1 MANLART
8 CGSMRARNLLCRCD
22 MTTNPARALHV
33 AMRGPAVAVSD
44 NPLCIDLDGTLVA
57 ADLFWESVL
66 VMLKRHP
73 LRALALIS
81 WMLRGRAYA
90 KQEVAQRVAIDA
102 TKLPYREEVVSLMR
116 DARRRGRD
124 VVLVTAADQLT
135 ARAVARHLGLFT
147 LVLASDGKQNLSGR
161 RKAAHLESL
170 FGRGRFEYAG
180 NSRSDLP
187 VWLAAS
193 RAIAVAAPPTVVRR
207 LARQPGDATVL
218 VPSRGIIRP
227 LIRALRPF
235 QWVKNL
241 LVFVPLI
248 TSQQLLDVTL
258 LPPTVLTML
267 AFCLCASGIYVIN
280 DLLDIDADRLHPRK
294 RKRPFAAGELSVPAG
309 VLLGI
314 GLVTAALTLTAAA
327 VSAAATA
334 IVALYAT
341 VSIAYSLRLKREPVA
356 DVFILAG
363 LYIVRIIAGGIAAHI
378 VISTW
383 LLGFGLFL
391 LLSLAFVKR
400 YTELA
405 ATTGDMPGR
414 GYTQG
419 DARWMHAVG
428 TSSGYMA
435 VVVLALYVNS
445 PEVTILYRDPSVL
458 WLLCPLLLFW
468 VTRLWF
474 RASRA
479 AMVDDPVLAVVRDP
493 ASYVVAAVAAVVLMT
508 AL

>member
-1 MANLART
+1 
-8 CGSMRARNLLCRCD
+8 
-22 MTTNPARALHV
+22 
-33 AMRGPAVAVSD
+33 MRGPAAAISRD
-44 NPLCIDLDGTLVA
+44 PLCIDLDGTLVA

-66 VMLKRHP
+66 VMLKRRP
-73 LRALALIS
+73 LRALALIT
-81 WMLRGRAYA
+81 WLFRGRAYA

-102 TKLPYREEVVSLMR
+102 TRLPYREEVLSLMR
-116 DARRRGRD
+116 EARRVGRD
-124 VVLVTAADQLT
+124 VVLVTAADQHT

-147 LVLASDGKQNLSGR
+147 RVVASDGEQNLSGR
-161 RKAAHLESL
+161 RKAAHLQAL
-170 FGRGRFEYAG
+170 FGHGRFEYVG
-180 NSRSDLP
+180 NSWADLP

-193 RAIAVAAPPTVVRR
+193 RAVAVAAPRAVERK
-207 LARQPGDATVL
+207 LARRPGDTTTIL
-218 VPSRGIIRP
+218 VPSHGIIRP
-227 LIRALRPF
+227 VIRALRPF

-248 TSQQLLDVTL
+248 TSQQLLDVAL
-258 LPPTVLTML
+258 LPPIVLTML

-294 RKRPFAAGELSVPAG
+294 RKRPFAAGQLSVPVG
-309 VLLGI
+309 VVLGL
-314 GLVTAALTLTAAA
+314 GLVSAALTLTAAA
-327 VSAAATA
+327 VSVAATA

-363 LYIVRIIAGGIAAHI
+363 LYIVRIVAGGIAAHI
-378 VISTW
+378 VLSTW

-405 ATTGDMPGR
+405 STNGDMPGR

-435 VVVLALYVNS
+435 VLVLALYVNS
-445 PEVTILYRDPSVL
+445 PEVTILYRAPGVL
-458 WLLCPLLLFW
+458 WLLCPIFLYW

-479 AMVDDPVLAVVRDP
+479 AMVDDPVLAVARDP
-493 ASYVVAAVAAVVLMT
+493 VSYVVAATVALVLLN
-508 AL
+508 AY